1 MDLKKAVQGGQAPYT
16 MLKKKEDS
24 FEMKEGA
31 HHIS

>member
-1 MDLKKAVQGGQAPYT
+1 VQGGQAPYT

-24 FEMKEGA
+24 FEMTEDA